1 MQTHSGRKRFWRYA
15 PLALWMFVISFAST
29 SEFSAINTS
38 RIIGPLLLWLFPN
51 LSAER
56 IETVHFLIRK
66 AAHLTEYA
74 VLGLLAARAF
84 FASSHDL
91 LRRSWFPLGFL
102 LILVYG
108 LLDEYHQSFVPSR
121 TASLY
126 DSAID
131 VTGGLVGLL
140 VFAYFHRRA
149 NNRLNQGAATPLA

>member
-38 RIIGPLLLWLFPN
+38 RIIGPLLLWLFPH

-56 IETVHFLIRK
+56 IETIHFLTRK

-84 FASSHDL
+84 FASSHNS
-91 LRRSWFPLGFL
+91 LRRTWFLLGFL

-131 VTGGLVGLL
+131 VIGGLLGLL
-140 VFAYFHRRA
+140 LFAYFHRRA
-149 NNRLNQGAATPLA
+149 DNRLNQAATPLA